1 MVVGLASLQIM
12 SNDMVKPEERA
23 LINGLGQSVGSFAR
37 AVGPS
42 LGGFT
47 WSWSLGNSLIAPFD
61 FHASV
66 GVDIEKQDAAAAS
79 QDEPPSKMP
88 PGAKAGLTVRQF
100 WLAML
105 GLNVGMLLT
114 ALDFNI
120 VATAVP
126 IISSEFKEYN
136 NSAWLGTSF
145 LITFAIIMP
154 ITSKLSDAFG
164 RKNVFLAATVVFIVG
179 SALCGWSNSM
189 NMLIASRAVQGLGA
203 GGIYGLVNVIL
214 TDLVPLQDVGKY
226 LAVTAIV
233 WGIADIAGPLLGG
246 AFSQYATW
254 RWCFWINLI
263 ISPISFVIV
272 AIVLKLPHNR
282 NTTVKGEF
290 LKFDYLGTVLI
301 SGGTTTLVLGL
312 QWGGNIFPWG
322 EAKVIGTLVGGFAM
336 IVVFYVSIHF
346 AKDPLIFPSMF
357 KSRTLICLFIAEFFF
372 GVTLLG
378 TMYYVPQFF
387 QLVFGDTATLSGIS
401 LLPMMLGLIIGNPI
415 AAWVTSKYGVT
426 IINAV
431 VGAGLEILAC
441 GLMTRW
447 NANTPRAEAIVVLII
462 LGIGM
467 GAVMSALLLS
477 CQVSVP
483 PAQIG
488 VVTGLAI
495 FIQTVGDIFGI
506 AIFAAVY
513 LNRLKSILQGLG
525 LTADQVGVVLL
536 DVQHIRQTFDGD
548 QLQDII
554 DVYARSLQ
562 NGWWFMF
569 AAASAVLVFSAVCR
583 QYKFGDK

>member
-1 MVVGLASLQIM
+1 M
-12 SNDMVKPEERA
+12 STATTTTDEGTKPPLEEPA
-23 LINGLGQSVGSFAR
+23 TDSSQ
-37 AVGPS
+37 
-42 LGGFT
+42 
-47 WSWSLGNSLIAPFD
+47 
-61 FHASV
+61 
-66 GVDIEKQDAAAAS
+66 VDVDVEKQDAAAS
-79 QDEPPSKMP
+79 QDEPPAKLP

-164 RKNVFLAATVVFIVG
+164 RKNVFLAATVVFIIG

-246 AFSQYATW
+246 AFSQYVVP
-254 RWCFWINLI
+254 LS
-263 ISPISFVIV
+263 ISPTQSSIICLRFLQLQIRDMEVLLLDQPHHLTHQFRIV

-282 NTTVKGEF
+282 NTTVKEEF

-322 EAKVIGTLVGGFAM
+322 DAKVIGTLVGGFAM
-336 IVVFYVSIHF
+336 IVLFYVSVHF

-387 QLVFGDTATLSGIS
+387 QLVFGDTAILSGVG

-495 FIQTVGDIFGI
+495 FIQTVGDMFGI

-536 DVQHIRQTFDGD
+536 DVQHIRQTFSGD